1 AQSPP
6 DIRSLQNRCDV
17 LEKQVERLE
26 EERSGNIVRATV
38 AEEQVTHLS
47 EQLVALTQ
55 QYRKQG
61 AKPLKGAGGNYTV
74 ASNVLILT
82 FHLPTMR
89 SLAHLLAVRLVC
101 FVHGEEFSPDR
112 CWAYGYTYN
121 FCCLSD
127 RSKACWRGEYNHTS
141 CCAQPILDTEIAGE
155 NRTIFLTEALG
166 PKIDFPDINCELY
179 EEWKEFRALAWAA
192 LGAELIGVETMVT
205 IWGPRLLGEA
215 CMENAASCGG
225 YVAQCRVGNSVV
237 AMNIMLSCLNQ
248 VKRAS
253 GSDAMH
259 CIAWFDYFVSIWNGI
274 DYNILMATR
283 WPVLETFERLFFTV
297 HGLRA
302 ERRHISEECDVDW
315 PIDWI
320 TLRDF
325 TSNVEFSGYNETV
338 LKIIS
343 HHSLTEPP
351 SQLRDGGICRPG
363 LAIVCILK
371 LWLCAASEPS
381 CVHAYGDYLMQNELK
396 WNDGLSLIDW
406 LAAEEGWNIPAW
418 LRRMLRQSARHEME
432 LGITLTDRI
441 ILGVDGSTKIGQLDR
456 AKLSERIFSD
466 GGGRNHDA
474 FTCRQAC
481 RAYPLFGV
489 AGDCLCLRSA
499 SDSRYAMQ
507 KSELLDSL
515 DDEGEIEVHEPI
527 TKGKVGQGPIKAVMP
542 DFPAQESS
550 SLFAQLLPIV
560 SKIPPYRTVLAT
572 MVWGQEMSRHIPA
585 FASRAREL
593 RADNDVIVYALDG
606 VASRACEN
614 SGLHF
619 VTGGARSSLQ
629 KYILVLAL
637 LQLDRVVMWIDFD
650 AYWYRHPAFALPQN
664 WGDGVEILSAVDF
677 NSEDCLMNAMFAIR
691 PSPRTRHWL
700 LALSRWVYA
709 RPYVHCQV
717 AWIMFLGIVAPVGR
731 DVIPPAPAWATLD
744 PDVFVNALLF
754 DGLGWSGNYDRLA
767 VFHFFYGWNSGAG
780 LEMTAIYTL
789 PTYRNLLL
797 EQDASDIFDLVY
809 RGDDVI
815 LHEVLELSIAERPKE
830 LKRCRESMSS
840 TDLNLGIKPVTHVA
854 TVRLAE

>member
-1 AQSPP
+1 MPTL
-6 DIRSLQNRCDV
+6 RS
-17 LEKQVERLE
+17 
-26 EERSGNIVRATV
+26 I
-38 AEEQVTHLS
+38 
-47 EQLVALTQ
+47 
-55 QYRKQG
+55 
-61 AKPLKGAGGNYTV
+61 
-74 ASNVLILT
+74 
-82 FHLPTMR
+82 
-89 SLAHLLAVRLVC
+89 AHLLVAC

-127 RSKACWRGEYNHTS
+127 RSKACWHGEYNHTS
-141 CCAQPILDTEIAGE
+141 CCAQPIFDTEIAVE
-155 NRTIFLTEALG
+155 NRTIFLTEALA

-179 EEWKEFRALAWAA
+179 EEWKEFRALTWAA
-192 LGAELIGVETMVT
+192 LGAELIGVEAMVT

-237 AMNIMLSCLNQ
+237 AMNILLSCLNQ

-253 GSDAMH
+253 GSDPMH

-302 ERRHISEECDVDW
+302 ERGHISEECDTDR

-325 TSNVEFSGYNETV
+325 TSNIEFSGYNET
-338 LKIIS
+338 S
-343 HHSLTEPP
+343 
-351 SQLRDGGICRPG
+351 
-363 LAIVCILK
+363 
-371 LWLCAASEPS
+371 
-381 CVHAYGDYLMQNELK
+381 ELK
-396 WNDGLSLIDW
+396 WNDGLNLIDW
-406 LAAEEGWNIPAW
+406 LAADEGWNIPVW

-456 AKLSERIFSD
+456 AKLSERIYSD

-515 DDEGEIEVHEPI
+515 DDEGEIEIHEPI
-527 TKGKVGQGPIKAVMP
+527 TRGKVGQGPIREVMP
-542 DFPAQESS
+542 DFHAQEGP

-560 SKIPPYRTVLAT
+560 SKIPPYRTVLGT

-606 VASRACEN
+606 VASKACEE

-619 VTGGARSSLQ
+619 VTGEARSSLQ
-629 KYILVLAL
+629 KYLLVLAL

-767 VFHFFYGWNSGAG
+767 IFHFFYGWNSGAG

-797 EQDASDIFDLVY
+797 EQNASDIFDLVY

-854 TVRLAE
+854 TVRLAQ